1 MKVLGLL
8 VEGVLVLFLD
18 NERYLK
24 IRHTE
29 VRGISAFSKM
39 SSCRIIIVLM
49 RYFHHRQEGDK
60 VSWLLISV
68 VISTMIYI
76 GLTKNVKIKH
86 EIKLF
91 LRNNLNDGNERLWA
105 FIITVIYCG
114 PMLLT
119 VFAVSDKLL
128 SLDSI
133 LIQILLGIIGFIVCL
148 FLIKL
153 LLDSYFKLSKKSYHD
168 ITEARWQ
175 RQTKKLGAMTAVVA
189 ALAEEIFFRI
199 FLPTYFILIDV
210 PQSMSLIIAS
220 IFFTLLQLIYV
231 ETTMQR
237 IVLGIGSFTISIVTI
252 SLIYFLNFYVS
263 AIVTH
268 VLFVYFFIKG
278 KEEKNDFTGSK
289 YQQNI

>member
-1 MKVLGLL
+1 
-8 VEGVLVLFLD
+8 
-18 NERYLK
+18 
-24 IRHTE
+24 
-29 VRGISAFSKM
+29 
-39 SSCRIIIVLM
+39 
-49 RYFHHRQEGDK
+49 
-60 VSWLLISV
+60 
-68 VISTMIYI
+68 MIYI

-148 FLIKL
+148 FL
-153 LLDSYFKLSKKSYHD
+153 
-168 ITEARWQ
+168 
-175 RQTKKLGAMTAVVA
+175 
-189 ALAEEIFFRI
+189 
-199 FLPTYFILIDV
+199 
-210 PQSMSLIIAS
+210 
-220 IFFTLLQLIYV
+220 
-231 ETTMQR
+231 
-237 IVLGIGSFTISIVTI
+237 
-252 SLIYFLNFYVS
+252 NFYGS

-268 VLFVYFFIKG
+268 VLFVYFFIKR